1 MTILIMTNAR
11 ILAGFITVLIIWSI
25 HLVDASHSVPAREQN
40 IFDIFSEI
48 FNLIF
53 LLGMLAFNLNL
64 AKKSY
69 ETAES
74 KWFFVGLLL
83 LLCGHTHDLLDE
95 FISIQPLVISF
106 VLENAANNLGVL
118 VLAYALFKWSIRY
131 KSQIKT
137 LQEQKVILT
146 SVSNKDPMTQL
157 YNRRFLN
164 DGFKKQLDEVDFDV
178 QNLTLVMIDL
188 DKFKSF
194 NDTYGHLHGD
204 KLIQHSAKIISEEIR
219 EQDFA
224 FRYGGEEFLVV
235 IDGDHHT
242 AQRVASRILN
252 TYRNSPFKVNGEHI
266 NKTLSIGIKQLGCK
280 LTFEESLN
288 DADCA
293 LYSAK
298 EAGRNCIVVANHGAQ
313 IHSKANM
320 PQQASVEVLAS

>member
-1 MTILIMTNAR
+1 MANIRILITFSL
-11 ILAGFITVLIIWSI
+11 ILIFWSF
-25 HLVDASHSVPAREQN
+25 HLVAVSQPVLSAEQN
-40 IFDIFSEI
+40 IFDIFSEV

-53 LLGMLAFNLNL
+53 LLGMLAFNISL

-69 ETAES
+69 ETSES

-95 FISIQPLVISF
+95 FISIQPLIISF
-106 VLENAANNLGVL
+106 VFENAANNLGVI
-118 VLAYALFKWSIRY
+118 VLTYALFKWSIRY

-164 DGFKKQLDEVDFDV
+164 DGFKKQLDEVDFSQ

-194 NDTYGHLHGD
+194 NDSYGHLHGD
-204 KLIQHSAKIISEEIR
+204 KLIQHAAKIISEQIR

-235 IDGDHHT
+235 IEGDHGT
-242 AQRVASRILN
+242 AKKVATRILN
-252 TYRNSPFKVNGEHI
+252 TYRNSPFSVNDERI
-266 NKTLSIGIKQLGCK
+266 EKTLSIGIKQLGCK
-280 LTFEESLN
+280 LSFEESLN
-288 DADCA
+288 DADEA
-293 LYSAK
+293 LYAAK
-298 EAGRNCIVVANHGAQ
+298 QTGRNCVIVAHHESELKNHSSNVNPLRA
-313 IHSKANM
+313 
-320 PQQASVEVLAS
+320 EVLPS